1 MRIERLPQENAR
13 TQGASRRLWYRQRNP
28 EHLRAVAELLDATL
42 ALRSAD
48 APGAAVVL
56 GAGAC
61 TEIPLDCLARAGRR
75 VTLIDLDV
83 PGMERARQEL
93 PPALRERVELLSAD
107 VSGGVSRELAERLR
121 EQPWKDLAAL
131 SERAVLDAAAS
142 CIERCPVPDPPV
154 LAGMA
159 ERSCGL
165 VVSALIL
172 TQLFSL
178 PLLDVLDTLS
188 AVAPQLVGLQDA
200 DPRYHAAARDF
211 RRRVVL
217 AHLDLLASLLAPGG
231 AALLLTDVTG
241 YLLAPGQGTQTGE
254 AREEL
259 PLLPPDLVDLP
270 AELAARFELPRP
282 PRRWEWLATAPERT
296 QPGRAYAVVGAALRP
311 RTQGHSIFA

>member
-1 MRIERLPQENAR
+1 VRIERLPQENAR
-13 TQGASRRLWYRQRNP
+13 TQGAARRLWYRQRNP

-42 ALRSAD
+42 ARRGAD
-48 APGAAVVL
+48 APGAAVVF

-61 TEIPLDCLARAGRR
+61 TEIPLERLARACRR
-75 VTLIDLDV
+75 VTLVDLDV

-93 PPALRERVELLSAD
+93 PPGLRERVEPLGAD
-107 VSGGVSRELAERLR
+107 VSGGVSRALAERLR

-131 SERAVLDAAAS
+131 SERAVLDAAAG
-142 CIERCPVPDPPV
+142 CIERCPVPDPPP
-154 LAGMA
+154 LAGVA

-165 VVSALIL
+165 VVSALVL

-188 AVAPQLVGLQDA
+188 AAAPQMVGLQEA
-200 DPRYHAAARDF
+200 NPRYHAAARAF
-211 RRRVVL
+211 RRRVAL
-217 AHLDLLASLLAPGG
+217 AHLNLLASLVAPGG

-241 YLLAPGQGTQTGE
+241 YLLAPDQGTHAGE

-270 AELAARFELPRP
+270 AELAVRFELLML

-296 QPGRAYAVVGAALRP
+296 QPGRAYAVIGAVLRP
-311 RTQGHSIFA
+311 RPRSSIVA